1 MNSLELKEKRLKLGF
16 SQKKLEKLVGVSTQT
31 INGYENGKKIPLTK
45 YQILE
50 ETLNNEPSKF
60 EIRTQRKKLG
70 LTQEKLAKL
79 IGVSTNTII
88 NYESGGTVPDSKKDI
103 LSVIFKANDFIVED
117 YAEDHNGE
125 VGYFPTSQFNNNL
138 NKNELVKTS
147 NEVLNQIENY
157 KKAID
162 SLHEIRKTIL
172 GHIEV
177 LEVIEEQEKIWNE
190 MKNSEKDDLNT
201 SN

>member
-1 MNSLELKEKRLKLGF
+1 MNSLELKEKILKLGF
-16 SQKKLEKLVGVSTQT
+16 SQKKLAKLVGVSTQT

>member
-16 SQKKLEKLVGVSTQT
+16 SQKKLAKLVGVSTQT

-60 EIRTQRKKLG
+60 EIRTHRKKLG

>member
-16 SQKKLEKLVGVSTQT
+16 SQKKLAKLVGVSTQT

-50 ETLNNEPSKF
+50 ETLNREPRIF
-60 EIRTQRKKLG
+60 EIRTHRKRLG

-103 LSVIFKANDFIVED
+103 LDVIFKANDFDPDDYSED
-117 YAEDHNGE
+117 YHGE
-125 VGYFPTSQFNNNL
+125 IVYLPTSQYNKNL
-138 NKNELVKTS
+138 SKNELEKTS
-147 NEVLNQIENY
+147 NEVLNQIVTY

-162 SLHEIRKTIL
+162 SLLEIHKNIL
-172 GHIEV
+172 GHIEL
-177 LEVIEEQEKIWNE
+177 LEIIEEQVKNLKE
-190 MKNSEKDDLNT
+190 MQKSEEDDRKTVN
-201 SN
+201 

>member
-16 SQKKLEKLVGVSTQT
+16 SQKKLAKLVGVSTQT
-31 INGYENGKKIPLTK
+31 INGYENGKKIPVTK

-50 ETLNNEPSKF
+50 ETLNREPSIF
-60 EIRTQRKKLG
+60 EIRTHRKRLG

-103 LSVIFKANDFIVED
+103 LDVIFKTDDFEMDD
-117 YAEDHNGE
+117 YGEDHTGE
-125 VGYFPTSQFNNNL
+125 LIYFPTSKYSNNL
-138 NKNELVKTS
+138 TKDKLVQTS
-147 NEVLNQIENY
+147 IEVLNQIENY

-162 SLHEIRKTIL
+162 SLNEIRKTIL
-172 GHIEV
+172 SHIEV
-177 LEVIEEQEKIWNE
+177 LEIMEEHEKEWNRIT
-190 MKNSEKDDLNT
+190 NSEEDDLNT
-201 SN
+201 SS